1 MTDPPAAASTLLEE
15 IANRLRDAGL
25 ASGDTV
31 VAGFSAGPDSLALL
45 WGLATLER
53 QGRGPHVV
61 ALHVDHQ
68 LRPDSA
74 RDAERALALGSD
86 IGVSVEVEQVDVA
99 AWPEYPSEGTEAAA
113 RAARYAALGRLARR
127 HGTSWV
133 AVAHTRDD
141 QAETVLLRL
150 LRGASLEGLA
160 GMRPITRRRVRLDP
174 TGHDV
179 IELTILRPLLG
190 LRREAV
196 TACLAALGLTPVEDP
211 TNWQLEY
218 RRNRLRHQV
227 MPLLEQI
234 SPGATEVIARVAEVL
249 QDDAACLEAE
259 AAQQA
264 AILVR
269 HEGTVARVDR
279 AGLASLPLAIQR
291 RVLIAAVLRASDEQ
305 LVPTFERLEALRT
318 GAERGRVGTR
328 IELGRGW
335 EAIIEYNAATIGPA
349 GRLEEALR
357 RESGVPLLEPGT
369 SIDLV
374 GSAEIA
380 LGNRWRLRYRTAV
393 EGWVLRTR
401 RPGDR
406 LLLSPD
412 RPPVR
417 LQDWLVNRKVPA
429 YLRDWLP
436 LLADGRVVWWIG
448 GLMGRSFSHPQGL
461 IEVELVREPVGLT
474 TRERGFTVQDDR
486 VLAEKLGLERVLID
500 EETLQR
506 RVGELGQEITGYYQG
521 KRPLLIGVLTG
532 AFVFMADLVRHM
544 PIPLS
549 IDFMAVSSY
558 GQATVTSGVVR
569 IIKDLDRPIEGEHI
583 LLVEDIVDSG
593 LTLKYLSDVLRRR
606 NPASFKVVA
615 LLRKQK
621 AGALEVPIDWVGF
634 DIPDEFVVGYGLDV
648 AGKFRN
654 LPFVA
659 VYRGQ

>member
-174 TGHDV
+174 AGHDV

-249 QDDAACLEAE
+249 QDDAAYLEAE

-269 HEGTVARVDR
+269 HDGAVTRVDR

-380 LGNRWRLRYRTAV
+380 LGNRWRLRYRSAV

-461 IEVELVREPVGLT
+461 IEVELVREPLELT

>member
-1 MTDPPAAASTLLEE
+1 MTDLPAAASTLLEE

-174 TGHDV
+174 AGHDV

-259 AAQQA
+259 AVQQA

-305 LVPTFERLEALRT
+305 LVPTLERLEALRT

-380 LGNRWRLRYRTAV
+380 LGNRWRLRYRSAV

-448 GLMGRSFSHPQGL
+448 ELMGRSFSHPQGL
-461 IEVELVREPVGLT
+461 IEAELVREPVELT
-474 TRERGFTVQDDR
+474 TRERGFTVQDDH

-506 RVGELGQEITGYYQG
+506 RVGELGHEITGYYQG

>member
-1 MTDPPAAASTLLEE
+1 MTDLPAAASTLLEE

-174 TGHDV
+174 AGHDV

-259 AAQQA
+259 AVQQA

-380 LGNRWRLRYRTAV
+380 LGNRWRLRYRSAV

-448 GLMGRSFSHPQGL
+448 ELMGRSFSHPQGL
-461 IEVELVREPVGLT
+461 IEAELVREPVELT
-474 TRERGFTVQDDR
+474 TRERGFTVQDDH

-506 RVGELGQEITGYYQG
+506 RVGELGHEITGYYQG